1 MGSGCGSCVFYG
13 LLHGYKIYGIDP
25 PLWKYKFNEMKAKK
39 YSYPSERINWFIIG
53 LGENIP
59 FEEIFFNYISTIYTL
74 EHIQTFGLVLKEMIH
89 NIKSECGIHIKYL
102 DYIGNFKGH

>member
-39 YSYPSERINWFIIG
+39 YSYPSERIN
-53 LGENIP
+53 
-59 FEEIFFNYISTIYTL
+59 
-74 EHIQTFGLVLKEMIH
+74 
-89 NIKSECGIHIKYL
+89 
-102 DYIGNFKGH
+102 